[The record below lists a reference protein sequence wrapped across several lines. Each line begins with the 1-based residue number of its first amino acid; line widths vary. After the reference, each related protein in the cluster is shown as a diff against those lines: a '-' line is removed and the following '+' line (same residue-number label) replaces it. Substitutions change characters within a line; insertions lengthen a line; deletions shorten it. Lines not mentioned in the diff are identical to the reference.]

1 MTCLLTVILMKFW
14 LLVAGIYFWEYTA
27 SLSYEWNVIRGHQ
40 RYRWTIW
47 VYSLTRLATLM
58 VVVLNVASFFVTS
71 PFNCQAMVTS
81 AYTFALM
88 ALGSGSLLIVLRIF
102 AIWNRNKV
110 IVTIATGVWAVNF
123 ALLLAGVIQIH
134 AVWSPV
140 INACDFVNVETSK
153 LSFCSLLVTDTFL
166 LLVMLAGMLRLR
178 RAGSGS
184 FELGRLLWKQVG
196 RIVTVVLLIH

>member
-1 MTCLLTVILMKFW
+1 M
-14 LLVAGIYFWEYTA
+14 
-27 SLSYEWNVIRGHQ
+27 
-40 RYRWTIW
+40 
-47 VYSLTRLATLM
+47 
-58 VVVLNVASFFVTS
+58 
-71 PFNCQAMVTS
+71 
-81 AYTFALM
+81 
-88 ALGSGSLLIVLRIF
+88 
-102 AIWNRNKV
+102 
-110 IVTIATGVWAVNF
+110 
-123 ALLLAGVIQIH
+123 
-134 AVWSPV
+134 